1 MAYCT
6 NCGALLGAGAKS
18 CRSCGAPADQR
29 SAYDPPR
36 RPTSDPLLNAPR
48 RSWPLKPDR
57 LDKTVGLVVVVVATA
72 VLTLYFVFAWVIPFI
87 EGFIEGF
94 FGVSYSG
101 LH

>member
-18 CRSCGAPADQR
+18 CRSCGAPAGQR
-29 SAYDPPR
+29 PAFDPPR
-36 RPTSDPLLNAPR
+36 NAPR

-57 LDKTVGLVVVVVATA
+57 LDKIIGLVVVVVATA
-72 VLTLYFVFAWVIPFI
+72 ALTLYFVFAWVIPFI